1 MTGQAP
7 DDLFTKVF
15 APFWS
20 IVTVQK
26 YLSMFVGHG
35 IRINSSSDSP
45 IMNVFR
51 NQILKT
57 LTYVKSEVFVLG
69 NLHAMFIPP

>member
-20 IVTVQK
+20 NVTVQK